1 MTFFNMSFLKNYRT
15 FCSGNEAHPTYHM
28 FAGLSVLSAV
38 TQRRIWIDQGYF
50 KVFPNLYT
58 VLVGPA
64 GGRKTTAMDIA
75 AGMVEKLGTIP
86 FTTDCV
92 TKEKLIMDIRAEE
105 RTVDAMPELYKKDG
119 MHIVSPTALFLT
131 ELSDFLG
138 PSSVGMINF
147 LTAVYDRATYVY
159 KTKNKGS
166 EKIIGPYLTLLAC
179 TTPEWITMYLRSDV
193 ISGGFSRRT
202 LFVYEWEEGKRI
214 PWPTVT
220 PDMVL
225 AWEAAMSHCRAL
237 QKLAGPMK
245 WDDEAKRFYEDWY
258 INLKIPNDD
267 TVRGYYKSKHI
278 QLLKAGMLISLS
290 ESTDM
295 VLRKEHLEFGLELL
309 RLAETNLVKVF
320 QGMGRNELHAVANK
334 ALDYLRATEP
344 RETELDG
351 KKTICHLMSEKQL
364 KALLFKDAGGRDID
378 DIIHHLVITEKIKKV
393 TQTTAG
399 AARVFLVLTEA

>member
-1 MTFFNMSFLKNYRT
+1 MSFLDKYRI
-15 FCSGNEAHPTYHM
+15 FCSGNEANPTYHI
-28 FAGLSVLSAV
+28 FAGLSALSAV

-50 KVFPNLYT
+50 KIFPNLYI

-75 AGMVEKLGTIP
+75 AALIEKLETIP

-105 RTVDAMPELYKKDG
+105 RAIDGMPEIYKKEG
-119 MHIVSPTALFLT
+119 LGVVSPTALFLT

-147 LTAVYDRATYVY
+147 LTAVYDRQTYTY
-159 KTKNKGS
+159 KTKNKGA
-166 EKIIGPYLTLLAC
+166 EKLIGPYLTILAC
-179 TTPEWITMYLRSDV
+179 TTPEWITTYLRSDV

-202 LFVYEWEEGKRI
+202 LFVYEWEEGRRI

-220 PDMVL
+220 PDMII
-225 AWEAAMSHCRAL
+225 AWEEALSHCRQI

-245 WDDEAKRFYEDWY
+245 WSDEAKKFYEDWY

-267 TVRGYYKSKHI
+267 TVRGYYKSKHV
-278 QLLKAGMLISLS
+278 QLLKVSMLLSLS

-295 VLRKEHLEFGLELL
+295 VLQRRHLEFGLELL
-309 RLAETNLVKVF
+309 KLAEANLLKVF

-334 ALDYLRATEP
+334 ALDYLRATDA
-344 RETELDG
+344 REVDLDG
-351 KKTICHLMSEKQL
+351 KRQTVRIMPEKQL

-378 DIIHHLVITEKIKKV
+378 DIIAHLASTEKVRK
-393 TQTTAG
+393 TTTVING
-399 AARVFLVLTEA
+399 QARTFIILSES

>member
-1 MTFFNMSFLKNYRT
+1 MSFLQNYRT
-15 FCSGNEAHPTYHM
+15 FCSGNEANPTYHM

-50 KVFPNLYT
+50 KIFPNLYI

-75 AGMVEKLGTIP
+75 AGMVEKLGTVP

-105 RTVDAMPELYKKDG
+105 RAINEMPDLYKKDG
-119 MHIVSPTALFLT
+119 LGIVSPTALFLT

-147 LTAVYDRATYVY
+147 LTAVYDRQTYTY
-159 KTKNKGS
+159 KTKNKGA
-166 EKIIGPYLTLLAC
+166 EKLVGPYLTILAC
-179 TTPEWITMYLRSDV
+179 TTPEWITTYLRSDV

-202 LFVYEWEEGKRI
+202 LFVYEWEEGRRI

-220 PDMVL
+220 PDMIL
-225 AWEAAMSHCRAL
+225 AWEAAMSHLRKL
-237 QKLAGPMK
+237 QALAGPMK
-245 WDDEAKRFYEDWY
+245 WSDAARKFYEDWY

-267 TVRGYYKSKHI
+267 TIRGYYKSKHI
-278 QLLKAGMLISLS
+278 QLLKVAMLISLS

-295 VLRKEHLEFGLELL
+295 VLEVRHLELGLELL
-309 RLAETNLVKVF
+309 KLAEANLVKVF

-334 ALDYLRATEP
+334 ALDYLRSNDL
-344 RETELDG
+344 REVELDG
-351 KKTICHLMSEKQL
+351 RKVTARVMREKDLKT
-364 KALLFKDAGGRDID
+364 LLFKDAGGRDID
-378 DIIHHLVITEKIKKV
+378 EIINHLVSTEKVKR
-393 TQTTAG
+393 TTHVHAG
-399 AARVFLVLTEA
+399 TARTLLVLIES

>member
-1 MTFFNMSFLKNYRT
+1 MSFLQNYRT
-15 FCSGNEAHPTYHM
+15 FCSGNEANPTYHI
-28 FAGLSVLSAV
+28 FSGLSALSAI

-50 KVFPNLYT
+50 KIFPNLYI

-75 AGMVEKLGTIP
+75 AGLIEKLGTVP

-105 RTVDAMPELYKKDG
+105 RTVDGMPEIYKKDG
-119 MHIVSPTALFLT
+119 MHVVSPTALFLT

-147 LTAVYDRATYVY
+147 LTAVYDRSVYVY

-166 EKIIGPYLTLLAC
+166 EKLVGPYLTILAC
-179 TTPEWITMYLRSDV
+179 TTPEWITTYLRSDV

-202 LFVYEWEEGKRI
+202 LFVYEWEEGRRI

-220 PDMVL
+220 PDMII
-225 AWEAAMSHCRAL
+225 AYDAALSHCRRI
-237 QKLAGPMK
+237 QQLAGPMK
-245 WDDEAKRFYEDWY
+245 WSDDAKKFYEEWY

-267 TVRGYYKSKHI
+267 TIRGYYKSKHI
-278 QLLKAGMLISLS
+278 QLLKIAMLLSLA

-295 VLRKEHLEFGLELL
+295 ILRRSHLEFGLDLL
-309 RLAETNLVKVF
+309 KLAETNLVKVF

-334 ALDYLRATEP
+334 ALDYLRNTES
-344 RETELDG
+344 REIELDG
-351 KKTICHLMSEKQL
+351 RKQPCKVMFEKQL
-364 KALLFKDAGGRDID
+364 KALLYKDAGGRDID
-378 DIIHHLVITEKIKKV
+378 DIISHLVSTDKIRKATIT
-393 TQTTAG
+393 QGG
-399 AARVFLVLTEA
+399 AVRTYIILNES